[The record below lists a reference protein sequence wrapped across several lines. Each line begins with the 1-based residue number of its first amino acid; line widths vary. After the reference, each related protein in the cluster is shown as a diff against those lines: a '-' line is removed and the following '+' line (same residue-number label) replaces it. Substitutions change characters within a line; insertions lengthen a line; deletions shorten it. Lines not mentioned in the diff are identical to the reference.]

1 MQLLFNKLLQNLLI
15 MEEHHMAKKLALI
28 VLAFAFAAAV
38 IFTGCAPA
46 RRPYSPGQYDNTGI
60 NTGFQ
65 GTNLDTDFG
74 NYTKVGDELGIRDW
88 SNNYRTDMYNNNL
101 NNNANANNNTTTKRA
116 DNIARAIEQ
125 LQGVENATV
134 VVTGNTAYVG
144 IDMDENTNIA
154 NARDIKREVS
164 QKVRANATDINTV
177 YVSAEA
183 DFMDRLRN
191 VGNGLRNGRPVDA
204 FTTELNEM
212 VQRLAPASW

>member
-1 MQLLFNKLLQNLLI
+1 
-15 MEEHHMAKKLALI
+15 MAKKLALI